1 MQKREEYDRIKEK
14 EVLTEENE
22 MKIAIS
28 NDLMRRSD
36 RATIEAGT
44 PSRKLMHR
52 AAEALSRAYSWESGA
67 VIVCGVGNNA
77 GDGYALASILKD
89 RGVESRLVLLEECFS
104 EDGAFY
110 FEECRKKAIPWE
122 LYSEQTDLSDAT
134 AIADCIFGTGFRGC
148 AEGRAAELIRAVNE
162 AGCPVISADINSGMS
177 GDSGLGKPCV
187 HSTRTVAIGSYK
199 YGHFLGNSK
208 DVIGSLTV
216 EDIGI
221 PVLEDSF
228 CLVPEASDF
237 SSVLRHR
244 SRNSHKGDYGYV
256 GILAGCTE
264 YSGAAKLANLSCAA
278 LRSGCGVSTLA
289 VPQSLAASVSPYLL
303 ESTLMLIPDDGAG
316 HMVFDAEA
324 LDALMK
330 GRRALAVGM
339 GWGRSPENKKILV
352 YLLERYEGALV
363 IDADGLNTLAEMD
376 VSLLRQ
382 TGARVFLTPHPK
394 EFERL
399 SGYPV
404 KEILQDPVT
413 LARRY
418 ATDTGAC
425 VLLKGACTVITDGK
439 TSYLVDRGCAGMATA
454 GSGDVLSGILAG
466 LLGYA
471 PADALTIACGAYLAG
486 VAGELAEADSN
497 AISMTASD
505 TVRHLS
511 KAISTMI

>member
-1 MQKREEYDRIKEK
+1 
-14 EVLTEENE
+14 

-44 PSRKLMHR
+44 PSRELMRR
-52 AAEALSRAYSWESGA
+52 AAEALSRAYPWKNET

-89 RGVESRLVLLEECFS
+89 RGIESRLVLLEKRFS

-110 FEECRKKAIPWE
+110 FEECIRKEIPWE
-122 LYSEQTDLSDAT
+122 IYSDRTDLSCAS

-148 AEGRAAELIRAVNE
+148 AEGRAAELIRALNE
-162 AGCPVISADINSGMS
+162 SGRPVISADINSGMS
-177 GDSGLGKPCV
+177 GDNGLGDPCV
-187 HSTRTVAIGSYK
+187 HSTLTVAIGFYK
-199 YGHFLGNSK
+199 YGHFLGNAK

-216 EDIGI
+216 ANIGI
-221 PVLEDSF
+221 ELPGESV
-228 CLVPEASDF
+228 CQVPDIVDF
-237 SSVLRHR
+237 SSVLQTR

-256 GILAGCTE
+256 GVLAGCTE

-289 VPQSLAASVSPYLL
+289 VPKGIAASVSPYLL
-303 ESTLMLIPDDGAG
+303 ESTLMVMPDDGAG
-316 HMVFDAEA
+316 HLAFDASA
-324 LDALMK
+324 LDELMK
-330 GRRALAVGM
+330 NRRALAVGM
-339 GWGRSPENKKILV
+339 GWGRSPENARILS
-352 YLLERYEGALV
+352 YLLERYDGALV

-376 VSLLRQ
+376 SSLLRR
-382 TGARVFLTPHPK
+382 TCAKVFLTPHPK
-394 EFERL
+394 EFARL
-399 SGYPV
+399 SGNSV
-404 KEILQDPVT
+404 QEILCDPVT

-418 ATDTGAC
+418 ASDKGVC
-425 VLLKGACTVITDGK
+425 VLLKGACTVVTDGEE
-439 TSYLVDRGCAGMATA
+439 SYLVDRGCAGMATA

-471 PADALTIACGAYLAG
+471 PANALTLACGAYLAG
-486 VAGELAEADSN
+486 VAGEHAEADSN

-505 TVRHLS
+505 TVRALPR
-511 KAISTMI
+511 AISMMM